1 MLAST
6 LLKKIYF
13 LLYFLLYLFSVK
25 VSCTISNMFPK
36 KPYLLILVKLWLLYV
51 GFLAFDTVD
60 ATMQLDRHRQHTV
73 GSALFMN

>member
-1 MLAST
+1 
-6 LLKKIYF
+6 
-13 LLYFLLYLFSVK
+13 
-25 VSCTISNMFPK
+25 MFPK